1 MKEEIDYLAKEY
13 KKTKSEKYLNS
24 IINNMNK
31 PLTYFI
37 SKYVDSYDII
47 EELKTQTFIK
57 IWQHI
62 DSYNEEQRFIPWVFT
77 IAKNVCLIYLRDNK
91 KNIYLSSLENNSND
105 ESSFA
110 VEEYLYNKKDAST
123 ADLYVNT
130 HFDFVSQGDV
140 VIDELYNI
148 IKAYVANEIKNRRV
162 IYYPFYYNFFEK
174 KTTLEI
180 SHMLNMSENSIKT
193 WIRKCKQEINLYVKT
208 KHKDIYNSYNG
219 N

>member
-77 IAKNVCLIYLRDNK
+77 IAKNVCL
-91 KNIYLSSLENNSND
+91 
-105 ESSFA
+105 
-110 VEEYLYNKKDAST
+110 
-123 ADLYVNT
+123 
-130 HFDFVSQGDV
+130 
-140 VIDELYNI
+140 
-148 IKAYVANEIKNRRV
+148 
-162 IYYPFYYNFFEK
+162 
-174 KTTLEI
+174 
-180 SHMLNMSENSIKT
+180 
-193 WIRKCKQEINLYVKT
+193 
-208 KHKDIYNSYNG
+208 
-219 N
+219 